1 MKARIA
7 CGRDS
12 PSPSY
17 RPLTDTVKPSP
28 NLEIALRFLF
38 AKRRAMLMSLAGI
51 VFGVAFFIV
60 TQAQTAGFQSF
71 FVQTILGTNG
81 AVRVQDKFQDT
92 VSSIM
97 ARNEAGGEGFELALR
112 EGQTY
117 IPGIQQPQAILDA
130 TRSFESVTGASPV
143 LRGNAEIRSGF
154 KTESGRLHGIDL
166 RSYVEVSELET
177 QAPSGQIEAFQ
188 ETSDGIL
195 IGAVLARR
203 LGVRLNDPV
212 FVRGASGNQFR
223 FKVKGVFETGI
234 ELVDKTYFYAH
245 LPMVRRVIG
254 EFDTVSY
261 VQVALRDPHRAT
273 PIARHMEQVLGHVVA
288 SWQERERSWLEVFR
302 VLRLS
307 SGISMST
314 IILIAGLGMFNT
326 LAIIVMER
334 QREIAILRSM
344 GYSRH
349 DVLRIFL
356 YQGAAIYVLG
366 LILGLGAGAGLTY
379 VIESIPIRIR
389 GIFSTDHFIMEW
401 SLSHYFWAAL
411 VTGVVVFLASILPA
425 RRAARIEPGVVI
437 RGTAG

>member
-1 MKARIA
+1 M
-7 CGRDS
+7 
-12 PSPSY
+12 
-17 RPLTDTVKPSP
+17 KPSP

-71 FVQTILGTNG
+71 FIQTILGTNG
-81 AVRVQDKFQDT
+81 AVRVQDKFQAT
-92 VSSIM
+92 VTSMM
-97 ARNEAGGEGFELALR
+97 ARNESGEVGFKIPLR

-117 IPGIQQPQAILDA
+117 IPGIQQPQAILEA
-130 TRSFESVTGASPV
+130 TRSFHSVVGASPV
-143 LRGNAEIRSGF
+143 LRDNVEIRSGF
-154 KTESGRLHGIDL
+154 KTETGRLHGIDL
-166 RSYVEVSELET
+166 DSYVEVSELEN
-177 QAPSGQIEAFQ
+177 QAPTEQIEAFQ
-188 ETSDGIL
+188 EAPDGIL
-195 IGAVLARR
+195 LGTVLAER
-203 LGVRLNDPV
+203 LGVRLDDPV
-212 FVRGASGNQFR
+212 FIKGVSGNQYRFR
-223 FKVKGVFETGI
+223 VKGIFETGI

-245 LPMVRRVIG
+245 LPAVRSVLE

-261 VQVALRDPHRAT
+261 LQVSLKDPERAT
-273 PIARHMEQVLGHVVA
+273 AVARHMEQVLGHVVA
-288 SWQERERSWLEVFR
+288 SWQQRERSWLEVFR

-349 DVLRIFL
+349 DILRIFL

-366 LILGLGAGAGLTY
+366 LILGLCAGAGLTHL
-379 VIESIPIRIR
+379 IESIPIQIR
-389 GIFSTDHFIMEW
+389 GIFSTDHFIMKW
-401 SLSHYFWAAL
+401 SISHYLWAAL
-411 VTGVVVFLASILPA
+411 VTGIVVFLASILPA